1 MNKIDWKLLIGSIAV
16 SLGLGTVVGLLT
28 SGSMQQ
34 YGELYQPPLA
44 PPGWLFPIV
53 WTILYTLMGISA
65 YLVLVSEESS
75 SQKKSEALKKYALQ
89 LLVNLVW
96 PFLFFQLR
104 LYLLAFAWLLLLW
117 YLILITILD
126 FAKIEKTAAYLL
138 IPYLVWVIFAGY
150 LNLAI
155 AIMS

>member
-1 MNKIDWKLLIGSIAV
+1 
-16 SLGLGTVVGLLT
+16 
-28 SGSMQQ
+28 
-34 YGELYQPPLA
+34 
-44 PPGWLFPIV
+44 
-53 WTILYTLMGISA
+53 MGISA

-96 PFLFFQLR
+96 QHIHLR

-126 FAKIEKTAAYLL
+126 FAKIE
-138 IPYLVWVIFAGY
+138 
-150 LNLAI
+150 N
-155 AIMS
+155 